1 MNILA
6 ALLSFINTLI
16 QENKMPKMKTK
27 SGAKKRFRVTG
38 SGRVKF
44 KPAKSSHMM
53 MNKPKKMKR
62 KIRGMQL
69 LSAPDTR
76 IILENF
82 LPYLRGLK
90 KIRRAVKKSDNNKTA
105 A

>member
-1 MNILA
+1 
-6 ALLSFINTLI
+6 
-16 QENKMPKMKTK
+16 MPKMKTK
-27 SGAKKRFRVTG
+27 AGAKKRFRVTG

-69 LSAPDTR
+69 LADCDAR

-82 LPYLRGLK
+82 VPYLRGRK
-90 KIRRAVKKSDNNKTA
+90 KVKKPA
-105 A
+105 ATTKNAA

>member
-1 MNILA
+1 
-6 ALLSFINTLI
+6 
-16 QENKMPKMKTK
+16 MPKMKTK

-53 MNKPKKMKR
+53 MNKPKSMKR

-69 LSAPDTR
+69 LSAVDAR

-82 LPYLRGLK
+82 VPYLRGRK
-90 KIRRAVKKSDNNKTA
+90 KVKMNAAKAADQNKA